1 MRLVSKHQP
10 VSNSCNIVTDNVH
23 VVGDNF
29 PFDATFFKNSF
40 PWKTT
45 RFFASHFSGSSSN
58 NYPLTLPMGS
68 IHKYATNPVHF
79 KQHFIRMFFADL
91 FVSAFN
97 HVCLM
102 STKKTHCSP
111 YPSNIEQMGHGHY
124 PLGGSSIG
132 RWTTI
137 IWLVTIPQCGNE
149 KSDNSG

>member
-1 MRLVSKHQP
+1 MRLVSKHHP
-10 VSNSCNIVTDNVH
+10 VSNSCNIVTGNVH

-29 PFDATFFKNSF
+29 PFDAPFFFRNSF

-58 NYPLTLPMGS
+58 NYPLTFPTGS

-91 FVSAFN
+91 FVCRHCVQSSLFDVN
-97 HVCLM
+97 E
-102 STKKTHCSP
+102 KKTHCSP
-111 YPSNIEQMGHGHY
+111 YPSNIKQMGHGHY

-137 IWLVTIPQCGNE
+137 IWLMTIP
-149 KSDNSG
+149 